1 VSDTDFTQ
9 GRPGLWRKAAALV
22 GSLAMILTVVQN
34 VVSPGASAATFP
46 LKIAVV
52 SARTEPHALGGA
64 GVTINDPIAEFKY
77 IINVD
82 NTGETT
88 QRTPADGCSPA
99 GGVNYPASCKWTSVS
114 TKSSSP
120 IFTQGD
126 ETDFAAGIN
135 LPDGRYLISVLADGF
150 KLDGIH
156 FTTPITSAAPLRI
169 ELQPTPL
176 PTATIKAQIF
186 EDISPTNGAP
196 DLPAEH
202 GLAGF
207 RGQIADYLG
216 QVITDVFGNPMC
228 TDYLRGG
235 GQTPASFS
243 ENYDPADIG
252 HTTPLRPLAHD
263 RFLAL
268 PIDLDLD
275 NLPMPIVG
283 SGGECV
289 SDFYGVLT
297 IPNLGPNRYTL
308 QAISPAG
315 QVWIQT
321 TTLEG
326 NHDWDAWVMEG
337 STGLDT
343 EFVQGGEPFP
353 GIVFGFVKTT
363 NTLPAAGGGHIKG
376 VVDGVHVYV
385 PATGGATQTTGQ
397 IFGGLGGTKIDH
409 AIANPWLALTD
420 LTNGDTAVWIGQG
433 NANGSFDIPHVP
445 DGNYTLTWWDEPQN
459 YILDLQQIT
468 VRNGETVDMGVVPI
482 NGWWTFIDGYV
493 FTDTNRNGVKDTGEA
508 GVPNY
513 ALTMRKRENS
523 LMDRGTTAVITDPTG
538 YYKFESAYP
547 MTQWLVIEAYNDRF
561 YTTGATFQA
570 DNQPTP
576 TTIKADRD
584 ANGKFIGTGVDVS
597 TLPIIG
603 LSGRLDWGVHSYAP
617 GVTNGIDPQN
627 GGIVGTVSYDT
638 TRNELNPQYAAVED
652 WQPGVSGV
660 NVRLYE
666 PAKCLGG
673 DTRCDAGRR
682 YKLDENGAYTK
693 GQHLNTYVTET
704 WEQPTGCVAR
714 NVDGAALNYPAD
726 HHVLPDYPALAAT
739 PGDPVHGQEPCLEGP
754 LMGVQFQNG
763 FSAVDGNYGFTDGC
777 FSPNVLDDVVDLA
790 NPANP
795 ASPANP
801 VCRVAAVVSGQPLP
815 AEAANAVLLGGKD
828 YLVDVEIP
836 KDSLGRDMYK
846 VTREEDI
853 NVGEGDDFIPQAPPP
868 SCAGPL
874 HYVDVTGTENPADSG
889 GTGYGPTTLANGV
902 TIPKSTPTVN
912 AVFPA
917 GGSPYEGQAKPL
929 CSTKLVGLNQGRSIV
944 PTFNVFTPVPIPGRF
959 WGLVVDDLNFSGD
972 PQSLL
977 YGEKA
982 GVPFAPVGIYDY
994 TNKLVHT
1001 TESDYNGLFDV
1012 LMPSTNRINCPTP
1025 SGVCANL
1032 YRFVGN
1038 DPGVPGNLNLNYHP
1052 EFRTIAAEF
1061 EALPG
1066 LIVPA
1071 DLAPSQVGVSVQ
1083 LPGGQTNRVKC
1094 AQDGATPQLFAMDK
1108 VHGAAG
1114 DTFTITGLGFGAAAG
1129 QVKLDN
1135 VPVGPAAGDTWAD
1148 RQIKFSVPATTPAGP
1163 HPLSITAS
1171 NGQSTVDGITLHVI
1185 GAGYTPNIYEV
1196 GPGKTYAPVNSLPDV
1211 ADHAI
1216 QNALD
1221 AAAAS
1226 AGDDLVIVY
1235 PGLEDPVNLRN
1246 NPRGAYYENLI
1257 VTTGVKL
1264 QGTGPGGIYPD
1275 NTTARGSII
1284 DGSAFG
1290 GDGPVAADWL
1300 TRISAMNWQGNQNVN
1315 DGAVISIYT
1324 RNLRFGSGLSA
1335 ASIDGFDLRGGNQ
1348 TGFPNNIN
1356 TIGGTPTGLP
1366 AGVVTQ
1372 GGAIFANAYAKNLHI
1387 TNNVVQNNGGA
1398 YGTIRIGTPDLPG
1411 AGNSNNQGIVIA
1423 NNRIIHNAGTNL
1435 AGGIGMFSGSDGFDI
1450 VGNDICGNFS
1460 AEYGGGI
1467 TVYGRTTGGA
1477 FDPAVVGKIRNN
1489 RIYFNKSYDEG
1500 GGVMIAGTLPA
1511 NPALLSPGSGAMDIT
1526 GNLIQANLSND
1537 DGGGLRFLMAGNYPM
1552 NVVNNMIVNNVSTH
1566 EGGGIA
1572 LNDTPD
1578 VRIVNNTIMKN
1589 LTTATALTS
1598 DGMPAPAGLSSAQN
1612 SDQLN
1617 ASLAAL
1623 GSPFAAD
1630 SFSNPV
1636 NFNNIFWDNR
1646 AGTRAGDKVTGLGIA
1661 SDVLPIYNW
1670 DLGLADGSGMLS
1682 PTNTVLQTTTGTL
1695 AADSNTVGVDPNVV
1709 GAYDASVT
1717 FNVWRNNPAFVGA
1730 TLVAVELPPN
1740 LMGDYHILPG
1750 SPAINQGTA
1759 LKGAISAPSVDFD
1772 GQGRPAIGGFDSG
1785 ADEIEETQV
1794 DLAITKS
1801 DGRTTVHPTDTVTY
1815 SVVVTNNGPGNVT
1828 NAVVSDNPPAS
1839 LGSVTWTCSAT
1850 TGSACGSVS
1859 GTTSISSTVTLL
1871 AGGSATYTVSAV
1883 VNASAFGTV
1892 ANTATVTA
1900 PLGLTDAIS
1909 GNNSAT
1915 DTDTVTPLADLSI
1928 TKTDG
1933 IAQNSPTG
1941 PYPLDTITYT
1951 IVASN
1956 AGPNAALGATV
1967 TDTVPAALEN
1977 VTWTCT
1983 GTGGGTCPASS
1994 GTGSLAGVLVNL
2006 PVSSTVTFTLKGRIV
2021 ASATGSLV
2029 NTASIAP
2036 PVGTDD
2042 VNTANNSAT
2051 DTDTIIPKA
2060 DLSITKNDGVT
2071 TIAPGQT
2078 NQYTIVVS
2086 NAGPSAVTN
2095 ATVIDTFP
2103 ATFTG
2108 VTWTCTATS
2117 SSSCAAASGSGV
2129 LNTTVNL
2136 LATGSATY
2144 IVTGTVSAVAPSTL
2158 LNTVTVTP
2166 PAGTFDPTL
2175 PNTALDTDLVRNPTI
2190 PTVPLRDSFDR
2201 DGPALGGNWSVT
2213 GTNTRIIGDAVQ
2225 GFTNSKIMWNAA
2237 PSTSSTF
2244 GAKQAAAFTYRNAP
2258 VNNTGLVLKASGGT
2272 LAVPA
2277 TYVSV
2282 TYNIGAVTVSTV
2294 TSSGAPVVQGLPKPV
2309 TLANGDRLTALA
2321 DGLGNVFLFRTT
2333 GGGTTT
2339 YIGVVAIP
2347 IVGASA
2353 WAPATG
2359 GGRIGLQVP
2368 VGQRVDDFR
2377 AGTIV

>member
-34 VVSPGASAATFP
+34 VVSPGASAATNT

-52 SARTEPHALGGA
+52 SARTEPRALGGA
-64 GVTINDPIAEFKY
+64 GVAINDPIAAFKY

-126 ETDFAAGIN
+126 ETDFAAGID

-150 KLDGIH
+150 KLDGVH
-156 FTTPITSAAPLRI
+156 FTMPLATAAPLRV

-235 GQTPASFS
+235 GQTPAGFS
-243 ENYDPADIG
+243 ENYDPADVG
-252 HTTPLRPLAHD
+252 HTTPLQPLAHD
-263 RFLAL
+263 RYLAL
-268 PIDLDLD
+268 PIDLDAD
-275 NLPMPIVG
+275 NAPTPIVG
-283 SGGECV
+283 SGGACL

-308 QAISPAG
+308 QAISPTG
-315 QVWIQT
+315 QTWIQT

-363 NTLPAAGGGHIKG
+363 NTLPAAGGGHVKG

-433 NANGSFDIPHVP
+433 NADGSFDIPHVP

-482 NGWWTFIDGYV
+482 NGWWTFLDGYI
-493 FTDTNRNGVKDTGEA
+493 FTDTNRNGVRDPGEA
-508 GVPNY
+508 GVPNFT
-513 ALTMRKRENS
+513 LTMRKRENS
-523 LMDRGTTAVITDPTG
+523 LMDRGTTSVTTDSNG

-547 MTQWLVIEAYNDRF
+547 MTQWLIIEAYNDRL

-584 ANGKFIGTGVDVS
+584 AAGKFIGTGVDVS

-603 LSGRLDWGVHSYAP
+603 LSGRLDWGVHSYDSSGAT
-617 GVTNGIDPQN
+617 GGIDPRN

-666 PAKCLGG
+666 PAKCLAG

-682 YKLDENGAYTK
+682 YKLDADGAYTK

-726 HHVLPDYPALAAT
+726 HHVLPDYPAVAAT

-754 LMGVQFQNG
+754 LMGVQYQNG

-777 FSPNVLDDVVDLA
+777 FAPNVLDDAD
-790 NPANP
+790 
-795 ASPANP
+795 PANP

-815 AEAANAVLLGGKD
+815 AEAANAVLIGGKD
-828 YLVDVEIP
+828 YIVDVEIP
-836 KDSLGRDMYK
+836 KDNLGRDMYK

-853 NVGEGDDFIPQAPPP
+853 NIGNGDQFIPQLPPP

-874 HYVDVTGTENPADSG
+874 HTVDVTGTDNPADSG
-889 GTGYGPTTLANGV
+889 TDNYTATTLANGV
-902 TIPKSTPTVN
+902 VVPASTPTSN
-912 AVFPA
+912 ALFPA

-944 PTFNVFTPVPIPGRF
+944 PTFNVFTDVPIPGRF

-1025 SGVCANL
+1025 SGVCGNL

-1038 DPGVPGNLNLNYHP
+1038 DPGVPGQLNLNYHP

-1094 AQDGATPQLFAMDK
+1094 AQDGATPQLFNMNK

-1114 DTFTITGLGFGAAAG
+1114 DTFTITGLGFGTTAG

-1135 VPVGPAAGDTWAD
+1135 VPVGPAAGDAWAD
-1148 RQIKFSVPATTPAGP
+1148 RAVTFSVPATTLPGP
-1163 HPLSITAS
+1163 HQLSVTAS

-1185 GAGYTPNIYEV
+1185 GTGYTPNIYEV
-1196 GPGKTYAPVNSLPDV
+1196 GPGKPFAPVNSLPDV

-1216 QNALD
+1216 QRALD

-1235 PGLEDPVNLRN
+1235 PGLEDLSNPRN

-1300 TRISAMNWQGNQNVN
+1300 TRISATNWQGNQNVN
-1315 DGAVISIYT
+1315 DGSVISIYT
-1324 RNLRFGSGLSA
+1324 RNGRFGSA
-1335 ASIDGFDLRGGNQ
+1335 FTASIDGFDLRGGNQ

-1411 AGNSNNQGIVIA
+1411 AGNSNNQGVVIA

-1467 TVYGRTTGGA
+1467 TVYGRTTGPA

-1511 NPALLSPGSGAMDIT
+1511 NPALLSPGAGAMDIT

-1617 ASLAAL
+1617 ASLMAL

-1630 SFSNPV
+1630 PFSNPV

-1646 AGTRAGDKVTGLGIA
+1646 AGTRAGDKVTGLGITG
-1661 SDVLPIYNW
+1661 DVLPINNW
-1670 DLGLADGSGMLS
+1670 DLGLADGSGKLS
-1682 PTNTVLQTTTGTL
+1682 PTNTVLQTTTGTNL
-1695 AADSNTVGVDPNVV
+1695 DVSNTVGNPNVV

-1740 LMGDYHILPG
+1740 LMGDYHIQLG
-1750 SPAINQGTA
+1750 SPAVNLGAAT
-1759 LKGAISAPSVDFD
+1759 KGVAAAPSIDYD
-1772 GQGRPAIGGFDSG
+1772 GQGRPASGGFDSG
-1785 ADEIEETQV
+1785 ADELEETLA

-1801 DGRTTVHPTDTVTY
+1801 DGRTAVHPGDTLTY
-1815 SVVVTNNGPGNVT
+1815 SVVVTNNGPANVT
-1828 NAVVSDNPPAS
+1828 NAIVSDNPPTS

-1850 TGSACGSVS
+1850 TGSSCGSAS
-1859 GTTSISSTVTLL
+1859 GITSINSTVTLL
-1871 AGGSATYTVSAV
+1871 SGGSATYTVSAV
-1883 VNASAFGTV
+1883 VNAAPGGTV
-1892 ANTATVTA
+1892 VNTATVTA
-1900 PLGLTDAIS
+1900 PVGLVDTLTA
-1909 GNNSAT
+1909 NNSAT

-1933 IAQNSPTG
+1933 IALNSPTG

-1983 GTGGGTCPASS
+1983 GTGCGAAT
-1994 GTGSLAGVLVNL
+1994 GTGSIAGVIVNL
-2006 PVSSTVTFTLKGRIV
+2006 SVGTTATFKVTGRIV

-2029 NTASIAP
+2029 NTATIAP

-2042 VNTANNSAT
+2042 VNTVNNSAT

-2086 NAGPSAVTN
+2086 NAGPSAVIN
-2095 ATVIDTFP
+2095 ATVVDTLP
-2103 ATFTG
+2103 TG
-2108 VTWTCTATS
+2108 LSAMTGLAWKCTAGACLT
-2117 SSSCAAASGSGV
+2117 ASGTGN
-2129 LNTTVNL
+2129 LNTTVSL
-2136 LATGSATY
+2136 LSGQTATY
-2144 IVTGTVSAVAPSTL
+2144 VTTVSLSTTAPLTTVS
-2158 LNTVTVTP
+2158 NTVRVAFA
-2166 PAGTFDPTL
+2166 AGDNTFDPNLANNSFTE
-2175 PNTALDTDLVRNPTI
+2175 TDLVRNATL
-2190 PTVPLRDSFDR
+2190 PTVALRDEFNR
-2201 DGPALGGNWSVT
+2201 DGPAFGANWSVT
-2213 GTNTRIIGDAVQ
+2213 GTNTRIIGDAAQ

-2258 VNNTGLVLKASGGT
+2258 VNNAAYPMGLVLKASGGT

-2282 TYNIGAVTVSTV
+2282 TYNTGAVTVSTV
-2294 TSSGAPVVQGLPKPV
+2294 TSSGTPVVQGLPKPV
-2309 TLANGDRLTALA
+2309 TLANGDRLTAMA

-2377 AGTIV
+2377 AGTIA

>member
-34 VVSPGASAATFP
+34 VVSPGASAATNT
-46 LKIAVV
+46 LKINVI
-52 SARTEPHALGGA
+52 SARTEPRALGGA
-64 GVTINDPIAEFKY
+64 GVAKNDPIAAFKY

-88 QRTPADGCSPA
+88 QRTPSAGCSPA
-99 GGVNYPASCKWTSVS
+99 GGTSYPSSCSWTSVGI
-114 TKSSSP
+114 KSSAP

-126 ETDFAAGIN
+126 EADFASGID
-135 LPDGRYLISVLADGF
+135 LPAGRYLISVLADGF

-156 FTTPITSAAPLRI
+156 FTMPLTEAAPLVV

-176 PTATIKAQIF
+176 PTATIKAQVF
-186 EDISPTNGAP
+186 EDISPTNSAP

-228 TDYLRGG
+228 TEYTRGG
-235 GQTPASFS
+235 GLTPDLPQFNA
-243 ENYDPADIG
+243 
-252 HTTPLRPLAHD
+252 PLGTYAN
-263 RFLAL
+263 FLAL
-268 PIDLDLD
+268 LIDLDVD
-275 NLPMPIVG
+275 NAPTPIVG
-283 SGGECV
+283 SGGQCL
-289 SDFYGVLT
+289 SDANGVLT

-308 QAISPAG
+308 QVIPPALAPG
-315 QVWIQT
+315 ENPWIQT

-353 GIVFGFVKTT
+353 GIVFGFVKQT
-363 NTLPAAGGGHIKG
+363 NTLLAAAAGHIKG

-385 PATGGATQTTGQ
+385 PTTGGATQTTGQ

-409 AIANPWLALTD
+409 AIANPWLSLTD

-433 NANGSFDIPHVP
+433 NVDGTFDIPNVP
-445 DGNYTLTWWDEPQN
+445 DGNYTLAWWDEPQN
-459 YILDLQQIT
+459 YILDLQNVT
-468 VRNGETVDMGVVPI
+468 VRNGETIDMGVVPI
-482 NGWWTFIDGYV
+482 NGWWTYLEGYI
-493 FTDTNRNGVKDTGEA
+493 FNDTNRNGVKDPGEL
-508 GVPNY
+508 GVPNFT
-513 ALTMRKRENS
+513 LTMRKRENS
-523 LMDRGTTAVITDPTG
+523 LMDRGTTAVTTDANG

-547 MTQWLVIEAYNDRF
+547 MTQWLVMEAYNDRY
-561 YTTGATFQA
+561 YTTGATYQA

-576 TTIKADRD
+576 TTIPIERD
-584 ANGKFIGTGVDVS
+584 AAGKFVGGGVDVS

-603 LSGRLDWGVHSYAP
+603 LSGKMDWGVHAYDANNL
-617 GVTNGIDPQN
+617 TNGIDPRN

-638 TRNELNPQYAAVED
+638 TRNELNPQFAVVED

-660 NVRLYE
+660 NVKLYE
-666 PAKCLGG
+666 PAKCLAA

-682 YKLDENGAYTK
+682 YKVDANGAYTK

-704 WEQPTGCVAR
+704 WQQPTGCTAR
-714 NVDGAALNYPAD
+714 DVNGDALTYPAKQQ
-726 HHVLPDYPALAAT
+726 VLPDYPAA
-739 PGDPVHGQEPCLEGP
+739 PCLEGP
-754 LMGVQFQNG
+754 LMGVQYETG
-763 FSAVDGNYGFTDGC
+763 FAAVDGNYGFSEGC
-777 FSPNVLDDVVDLA
+777 FAPNTLDDTDPNA
-790 NPANP
+790 PICKDGTGAE
-795 ASPANP
+795 
-801 VCRVAAVVSGQPLP
+801 VATTVLP
-815 AEAANAVLLGGKD
+815 GGKD

-836 KDSLGRDMYK
+836 KDSLGKDMYK

-853 NVGEGDDFIPQAPPP
+853 NIGNGDQFVPAVPPP
-868 SCAGPL
+868 TCAGAL
-874 HYVDVTGTENPADSG
+874 HTVDVIDTENPADSG
-889 GTGYGPTTLANGV
+889 PNNYPSVTLANGV
-902 TIPKSTPTVN
+902 VVPASTPTSN

-917 GGSPYEGQAKPL
+917 GGSPYEGQPKPL
-929 CSTKLVGLNQGRSIV
+929 CSTKLVTLAQGKSIV
-944 PTFNVFTPVPIPGRF
+944 PTFNVFTDVPLPGRF

-972 PQSLL
+972 PQSLS

-982 GVPFAPVGIYDY
+982 GVAFAPVGIYDY

-1071 DLAPSQVGVSVQ
+1071 DLAPTQVGVSVQ
-1083 LPGGQTNRVKC
+1083 VPGGQTNRVKC
-1094 AQDGATPQLFAMDK
+1094 AQSDVTPQFFAIDK
-1108 VHGAAG
+1108 PYGAPG
-1114 DTFTITGLGFGAAAG
+1114 DSFVIKGLGFGTTAG
-1129 QVKLDN
+1129 QVKLDG
-1135 VPVGPAAGDTWAD
+1135 VPVGAASVWND
-1148 RQIKFSVPATTPAGP
+1148 REIDFTVPATTQPGP
-1163 HPLSITAS
+1163 HQLLITAS
-1171 NGQSTVDGITLHVI
+1171 NGQSTVDGITMHVI

-1196 GPGKTYAPVNSLPDV
+1196 GPGKTFAPVNSLPDV

-1216 QNALD
+1216 QRALD

-1226 AGDDLVIVY
+1226 DGDDLVIVY
-1235 PGLEDPVNLRN
+1235 PGLEDPANPRN

-1275 NTTARGSII
+1275 NTTVRGAII

-1290 GDGPVAADWL
+1290 GDSPVAADWL
-1300 TRISAMNWQGNQNVN
+1300 DRISATNWQGNQNVN

-1324 RNLRFGSGLSA
+1324 RNGRFGSAFTA
-1335 ASIDGFDLRGGNQ
+1335 AIDGFDLRGGDQ

-1356 TIGGTPTGLP
+1356 VIGGTPTGLP

-1372 GGAIFANAYAKNLHI
+1372 GGAIFANGYARNLHI

-1398 YGTIRIGTPDLPG
+1398 YGTIRIGTPDLTG
-1411 AGNSNNQGIVIA
+1411 GVANANNQGIVIA

-1460 AEYGGGI
+1460 AEYGGGV
-1467 TVYGRTTGGA
+1467 TVYGRTTGPA
-1477 FDPAVVGKIRNN
+1477 FNPAVVGKIRNN
-1489 RIYFNKSYDEG
+1489 RIYFNSSYDEG
-1500 GGVMIAGTLPA
+1500 GGVMISGTLPA
-1511 NPALLSPGSGAMDIT
+1511 NTSQLSPGAGPMDIT
-1526 GNLIQANLSND
+1526 GNLIQANLGND
-1537 DGGGLRFLMAGNYPM
+1537 DGGGLRFLMAGNFPM
-1552 NVVNNMIVNNVSTH
+1552 NVTNNMIANNVSTH

-1572 LNDTPD
+1572 INDAPD
-1578 VRIVNNTIMKN
+1578 VRVVNNTIMKN
-1589 LTTATALTS
+1589 LTTATAVTS
-1598 DGMPAPAGLSSAQN
+1598 DGMPAPAGLSTSQN
-1612 SDQLN
+1612 S
-1617 ASLAAL
+1617 SLLQATLPL
-1623 GSPFAAD
+1623 GS
-1630 SFSNPV
+1630 SGFSNPL

-1661 SDVLPIYNW
+1661 LDLLPINYW
-1670 DLGLADGSGMLS
+1670 DLGVADGSGLLAPTNSLLKTTVGTTAS
-1682 PTNTVLQTTTGTL
+1682 PTNIVN
-1695 AADSNTVGVDPNVV
+1695 SDPNVV
-1709 GAYDASVT
+1709 SAYDVSVT

-1750 SPAINQGTA
+1750 SPAINQGAA
-1759 LKGAISAPSVDFD
+1759 LKGLISAPNVDFD

-1801 DGRTTVHPTDTVTY
+1801 NGRTTVHPTDAVTY

-1828 NAVVSDNPPAS
+1828 NAIVSDNPPAS
-1839 LGSVTWTCSAT
+1839 LGSVSWTCLAT
-1850 TGSACGSVS
+1850 AGSACGSAT

-1871 AGGSATYTVSAV
+1871 AGGSATYTVSGV
-1883 VNASAFGTV
+1883 VSSSALGTI
-1892 ANTATVTA
+1892 ANTATVTV
-1900 PLGLTDAIS
+1900 PVGLVDAIT

-1933 IAQNSPTG
+1933 VSTVRPNGA
-1941 PYPLDTITYT
+1941 LVYT
-1951 IVASN
+1951 IKVTN
-1956 AGPNAALGATV
+1956 AGPNAVTGATV
-1967 TDTVPAALEN
+1967 VDIPGPNSVAGLWTCSTTAGSGCGAANGSGVLNTTVNLAVGGVATYTTNATVPGSAL
-1977 VTWTCT
+1977 
-1983 GTGGGTCPASS
+1983 GT
-1994 GTGSLAGVLVNL
+1994 VDN
-2006 PVSSTVTFTLKGRIV
+2006 TVTVT
-2021 ASATGSLV
+2021 
-2029 NTASIAP
+2029 P
-2036 PVGTDD
+2036 PTGTDD
-2042 VNTANNSAT
+2042 VVTANNTAS
-2051 DTDTIIPKA
+2051 DSDVIIPVA

-2071 TIAPGQT
+2071 TVAPGQT
-2078 NQYTIVVS
+2078 DQYTIVVS
-2086 NAGPSAVTN
+2086 NAGPSLVNN
-2095 ATVIDTFP
+2095 ATVIDTLP
-2103 ATFTG
+2103 ATMTG
-2108 VTWTCTATS
+2108 LAWKCTAGACGT
-2117 SSSCAAASGSGV
+2117 ASGTGA
-2129 LNTTVNL
+2129 LNTTVSL
-2136 LATGSATY
+2136 LAGGSATY
-2144 IVTGTVSAVAPSTL
+2144 LT
-2158 LNTVTVTP
+2158 TVTVSPTAP
-2166 PAGTFDPTL
+2166 LTTVTNTVRVATAAGDPTL
-2175 PNTALDTDLVRNPTI
+2175 DLVPGNNSAVDTNLVRNATL
-2190 PTVPLRDSFDR
+2190 PTVPLRDNFDR
-2201 DGPALGGNWSVT
+2201 NGPALGGNWSVT

-2225 GFTNSKIMWNAA
+2225 GFTNSQIMWNGAA
-2237 PSTSSTF
+2237 SPF
-2244 GAKQAAAFTYRNAP
+2244 GAKQAAAFVYRNAP
-2258 VNNTGLVLKASGGT
+2258 VNSAAYPMGLVLKATGGT

-2277 TYVSV
+2277 TYASV
-2282 TYNIGAVTVSTV
+2282 TYNTGVITVSTV
-2294 TSSGAPVVQGLPKPV
+2294 TAGVPAVRGTKAF
-2309 TLANGDRLTALA
+2309 TLVNGDRLTALA
-2321 DGLGNVFLFRTT
+2321 DGLGNVFLFRTNSSGNT
-2333 GGGTTT
+2333 A

-2377 AGTIV
+2377 AGTIA

>member
-1 VSDTDFTQ
+1 M
-9 GRPGLWRKAAALV
+9 WRKAAALV

-34 VVSPGASAATFP
+34 VVSPGASAASTNM
-46 LKIAVV
+46 LKINVI
-52 SARTEPHALGGA
+52 SARTEPRALGGA
-64 GVTINDPIAEFKY
+64 GVLRDDRITAFKY

-99 GGVNYPASCKWTSVS
+99 GGIAYPASCKWTSVS

-120 IFTQGD
+120 IYTQGD
-126 ETDFAAGIN
+126 ETDFVAGIDN
-135 LPDGRYLISVLADGF
+135 MPAGRYLISVLADGF

-156 FTTPITSAAPLRI
+156 FTMPLTNTDPLRV

-176 PTATIKAQIF
+176 PTSTIKAQIF

-235 GQTPASFS
+235 GQTPAAFT
-243 ENYDPADIG
+243 ENYAPADTL
-252 HTTPLRPLAHD
+252 HTTPLQPLAHD

-268 PIDLDLD
+268 PIDLGVD
-275 NLPMPIVG
+275 NAPTPIVG
-283 SGGECV
+283 SGGQCL

-315 QVWIQT
+315 QTWIQT

-353 GIVFGFVKTT
+353 GIVFGFVQTT
-363 NTLPAAGGGHIKG
+363 NTLTAPADGHIKG

-433 NANGSFDIPHVP
+433 NANGSFDIPNVP

-459 YILDLQQIT
+459 YILDLQNVT

-482 NGWWTFIDGYV
+482 NGWWTFIDGYI
-493 FTDTNRNGVKDTGEA
+493 FTDANRNGVKDPGEA
-508 GVPNY
+508 GVPNFS
-513 ALTMRKRENS
+513 LTMRKRENS
-523 LMDRGTTAVITDPTG
+523 LMDRGTTAVTTDSTG

-570 DNQPTP
+570 DNQTAP

-584 ANGKFIGTGVDVS
+584 AAGKFIGTGVDVS

-603 LSGRLDWGVHSYAP
+603 LSGRLDWGVHSYDSTGAT
-617 GVTNGIDPQN
+617 GGIDPRN

-666 PAKCLGG
+666 PVKCLAG
-673 DTRCDAGRR
+673 DRCDAGRR
-682 YKLDENGAYTK
+682 YRVDENGAYTK

-726 HHVLPDYPALAAT
+726 HHVLPNYPTVAAN

-763 FSAVDGNYGFTDGC
+763 FSAVDGNYGFSDGC
-777 FSPNVLDDVVDLA
+777 FAPNVLDDSK
-790 NPANP
+790 PAE
-795 ASPANP
+795 P
-801 VCRVAAVVSGQPLP
+801 VCRVAAVVSGQPVP
-815 AEAANAVLLGGKD
+815 AEVPNVVLLGGKD
-828 YLVDVEIP
+828 YIVDVEIP
-836 KDSLGRDMYK
+836 KDELGRDMYK

-853 NVGEGDDFIPQAPPP
+853 NVGEGDDFIPQVPPP
-868 SCAGPL
+868 VCAGPL
-874 HYVDVTGTENPADSG
+874 HIVDVSDTENPADSG
-889 GTGYGPTTLANGV
+889 PNSYPSVTLANGV
-902 TIPKSTPTVN
+902 IVPASTPTPN

-917 GGSPYEGQAKPL
+917 GGSPYEGQVKPL
-929 CSTKLVGLNQGRSIV
+929 CSTKLVQLNQGKSIV
-944 PTFNVFTPVPIPGRF
+944 PTFNVFTQVPIPGRF

-1114 DTFTITGLGFGAAAG
+1114 DTFAIKGLGFGTTAG
-1129 QVKLDN
+1129 QVKLDG

-1148 RQIKFSVPATTPAGP
+1148 RAITFTVPAAAVPGP
-1163 HPLSITAS
+1163 HQLSITAT

-1185 GAGYTPNIYEV
+1185 GGTYTPNIYEV
-1196 GPGKTYAPVNSLPDV
+1196 GPGKTYAPVNSLPNV

-1235 PGLEDPVNLRN
+1235 PGLEDLSNPRN

-1257 VTTGVKL
+1257 VTSGVKL

-1275 NTTARGSII
+1275 AVYPDKPTVRGSII

-1300 TRISAMNWQGNQNVN
+1300 DRITATNWQGNQNVN

-1324 RNLRFGSGLSA
+1324 RNGRFGSA
-1335 ASIDGFDLRGGNQ
+1335 FTASIDGFDLRGGNQ
-1348 TGFPNNIN
+1348 TGFPNNLN
-1356 TIGGTPTGLP
+1356 VIGGTPTGLP

-1387 TNNVVQNNGGA
+1387 TNNVVQNNGGG

-1411 AGNSNNQGIVIA
+1411 TGNSNNQGIVIA

-1467 TVYGRTTGGA
+1467 TVYGRTTGAA

-1500 GGVMIAGTLPA
+1500 GGVMIAGTLPV
-1511 NPALLSPGSGAMDIT
+1511 NTTQLSPGSGPMDIT

-1537 DGGGLRFLMAGNYPM
+1537 DGGGLRFLMAGNFPM
-1552 NVVNNMIVNNVSTH
+1552 NVTNNIIANNVSTH

-1598 DGMPAPAGLSSAQN
+1598 NGLPAPAGLSSAQN
-1612 SDQLN
+1612 SDQLQ
-1617 ASLAAL
+1617 ASLV
-1623 GSPFAAD
+1623 GGPFA
-1630 SFSNPV
+1630 SSTFSDPI

-1646 AGTRAGDKVTGLGIA
+1646 AGTRAGDKVTGLGITG
-1661 SDVLPIYNW
+1661 DVLPINNW
-1670 DLGLADGSGMLS
+1670 DLGLADGSGLMS
-1682 PTNTVLQTTTGTL
+1682 PTNSLLQTTFGTVPGTIGV
-1695 AADSNTVGVDPNVV
+1695 NTVGANPNVV
-1709 GAYDASVT
+1709 SAYNASVT

-1730 TLVAVELPPN
+1730 TLVAVELPVN
-1740 LMGDYHILPG
+1740 LDGDYHILPG
-1750 SPAINQGTA
+1750 SPAINTGA
-1759 LKGAISAPSVDFD
+1759 ASKGAISAPSVDFD
-1772 GQGRPAIGGFDSG
+1772 GQGRPAIGAFDVG
-1785 ADEIEETQV
+1785 ADEIEETAL
-1794 DLAITKS
+1794 DLAVAIT
-1801 DGRTTVHPTDTVTY
+1801 DNRPTLHPGDAITY
-1815 SVVVTNNGPGNVT
+1815 SIVVTNNGPGNVSG
-1828 NAVVSDNPPAS
+1828 ASVIDNPPAS
-1839 LGSVTWTCSAT
+1839 LGSVTWTCVASA
-1850 TGSACGSVS
+1850 GSSCAASGS
-1859 GTTSISSTVTLL
+1859 GAISSTVTLL
-1871 AGGSATYTVSAV
+1871 AGGTATYTMNAVVSAAATGNV
-1883 VNASAFGTV
+1883 D
-1892 ANTATVTA
+1892 NTATVTV
-1900 PLGLTDAIS
+1900 PLGNTDPVPA
-1909 GNNSAT
+1909 NNTAT
-1915 DTDTVTPLADLSI
+1915 DSHTLVPLADLSI

-1933 IAQNSPTG
+1933 IANPSPAG

-1951 IVASN
+1951 IVAGN
-1956 AGPNAALGATV
+1956 TGPSAVVGATV
-1967 TDTVPAALEN
+1967 TDAVPATLEN
-1977 VTWTCT
+1977 VTWTCVAA
-1983 GTGGGTCPASS
+1983 GGGTCPAPS

-2006 PVSSTVTFTLKGRIV
+2006 PVGSTVTFTLKGRIV

-2029 NTASIAP
+2029 NTATIAP

-2042 VNTANNSAT
+2042 TNTANNSAT

-2060 DLSITKNDGVT
+2060 DLSITKNDGFT

-2078 NQYTIVVS
+2078 DQYTIVVS

-2095 ATVIDTFP
+2095 ATVIDTLP
-2103 ATFTG
+2103 ATMTG
-2108 VTWTCTATS
+2108 VWSCTAGACGTTS
-2117 SSSCAAASGSGV
+2117 GTGP
-2129 LNTTVNL
+2129 LNTTVTL
-2136 LATGSATY
+2136 PAGGTATY
-2144 IVTGTVSAVAPSTL
+2144 VTTVSLSGTAPLTNVS
-2158 LNTVTVTP
+2158 NTVRVGFS
-2166 PAGTFDPTL
+2166 AGDNTFDPNLT
-2175 PNTALDTDLVRNPTI
+2175 NNVATDTDLVRNATL
-2190 PTVPLRDSFDR
+2190 PTVPLRDSFNR
-2201 DGPALGGNWSVT
+2201 DGPAFGANWSVT
-2213 GTNTRIIGDAVQ
+2213 GTNTRIIGDAAQ
-2225 GFTNSKIMWNAA
+2225 GFTNSQIMWNGAA
-2237 PSTSSTF
+2237 SPF
-2244 GAKQAAAFTYRNAP
+2244 GAKQAAAFMYRNAP
-2258 VNNTGLVLKASGGT
+2258 VNSAAYPMGLVLKASAGT
-2272 LAVPA
+2272 LAAPA
-2277 TYVSV
+2277 TYASV
-2282 TYNIGAVTVSTV
+2282 TYNAGVVSVSTV
-2294 TSSGAPVVQGLPKPV
+2294 TTGGAPVLRGTKAV

-2321 DGLGNVFLFRTT
+2321 DGLGNVFLFRTN

-2339 YIGVVAIP
+2339 YVGVVAIP

-2359 GGRIGLQVP
+2359 GGRIGLQIP